1 MHPGVQNSFRCAFNC
16 KLSTSDSGFSLVT
29 ARVLMTK
36 NKKRLRVGILFGGRS
51 GEHEVSLAS
60 AASVI
65 RGLDPDKYEA
75 VPIGISKEGHWLIG
89 TAAQK
94 MLPEVLKAGQRVV
107 MAADPTDAALIP
119 LDRSAGGGGPRLDV
133 VFPVMHGTYGEDGTI
148 QGLLDLAGLP
158 FVGAGVLGS
167 AIGMDKD
174 VSKRLLQAAR
184 IPVVPWITVHRT
196 DWEREGKAVRK
207 AVESKFRYPVFVKP
221 ATLGSSVGMS
231 KVHSQEELAP
241 ALDLAAEFAMKILV
255 ERAVSARE
263 IEVSVLGNHDPQASV
278 PGEIVPHREFYDY
291 TAKYLEE
298 GTALLIPAKLTPAQ
312 TKKIQQLAVSAF
324 RALELSGMARVDFFL
339 EKKGGKLFL
348 NEVNTIPG
356 FTSISMYPKM
366 WEASGVPFRELI
378 DRLIA
383 LALEVHAEKA
393 RTKYEIQLP
402 EGAAGALEA

>member
-1 MHPGVQNSFRCAFNC
+1 
-16 KLSTSDSGFSLVT
+16 
-29 ARVLMTK
+29 MTPE

-75 VPIGISKEGHWLIG
+75 VPIGITKEGHWLIG
-89 TAAQK
+89 AGAQK
-94 MLPEVLKAGQRVV
+94 MLPEVLKGGQRV
-107 MAADPTDAALIP
+107 MMTADPTDAALVK
-119 LDRSAGGGGPRLDV
+119 LDGSGGGQRLDV
-133 VFPVMHGTYGEDGTI
+133 VFPVMHGTFGEDGTI

-174 VSKRLLQAAR
+174 VSKRLLQVAK
-184 IPVVPWITVHRT
+184 IPVVPWITLQRA
-196 DWEREGKAVRK
+196 DWERHPKEVQI
-207 AVESKFRYPVFVKP
+207 AVEKKFKYPVFVKP
-221 ATLGSSVGMS
+221 ATLGSSVGMT
-231 KVHSQEELAP
+231 KAHSRAELAP
-241 ALDLAAEFAMKILV
+241 ALHLAAEFAMKILV
-255 ERAVSARE
+255 ERCMIARE

-298 GTALLIPAKLTPAQ
+298 GTQLLIPANLKPAQ
-312 TKKIQQLAVSAF
+312 VKKIQHYAVAAF

-339 EKKGGKLFL
+339 EKKGGKIYL

-356 FTSISMYPKM
+356 FTSISMYPKL
-366 WEASGVPFRELI
+366 WEASGIPFRELI
-378 DRLIA
+378 DKLIE
-383 LALEVHAEKA
+383 LALEQHTEKA
-393 RTKYEIQLP
+393 RTKYQIELP
-402 EGAAGALEA
+402 AGSGGALEA